1 MIGRAGPPRGCASEG
16 WLPSRIAD
24 AVASAIARAAGLA
37 RPALL
42 GLSRTI
48 RIPDPATSPQTRDP
62 GDWGQRAANHS
73 ARRDKLSK
81 SRRLRREQG
90 SHLTRGATILACNVL
105 PAGGFKAGRLC
116 GLDRLRNLQT

>member
-90 SHLTRGATILACNVL
+90 SHPPGARPSSLAMSFPQGASKL
-105 PAGGFKAGRLC
+105 GDYAGL
-116 GLDRLRNLQT
+116 